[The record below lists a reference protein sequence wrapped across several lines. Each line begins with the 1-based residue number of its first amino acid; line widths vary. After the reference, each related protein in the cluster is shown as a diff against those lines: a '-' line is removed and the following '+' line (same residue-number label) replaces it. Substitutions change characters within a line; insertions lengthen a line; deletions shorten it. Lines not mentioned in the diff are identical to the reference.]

1 MKSQDEV
8 IILTA
13 DRSVAALVARAL
25 EHDNH
30 LAVTGHYDDLSE
42 VVAQLSQR
50 PASAVV
56 VDVDPDPPTAI
67 EQLAPVAT
75 RFAKTCFIV
84 LSEQWDEAIV
94 LEAMEAGVRHFM
106 RKESVREELSGV
118 LRRVLPR
125 LSPEEGTNGAI
136 ITVLSAAGGCGAT
149 TVAVNLA
156 NELRLSQGAEA
167 SVLLVDMDTAYG
179 SVATFLN
186 LSGTYGLADVVNQAG
201 PVDVELVR
209 SSATTWSDGGLDV
222 LLSPATVNPKSPPA
236 INDGEM
242 GRAVATF
249 KQAYDYTV
257 IDAPRVRPD
266 VAATL
271 AEASR
276 ATLVVMQSNVKD
288 IRFGKHIC
296 SMLTEKGAPA
306 ARIIPTV
313 SRFSRKTSSVGLAEL
328 KRAIG
333 VDDIAMICNDFPHAI
348 QSIDMGEPLAVT
360 GARSALRRDIQKLA
374 EAFVSAA
381 R

>member
-1 MKSQDEV
+1 MKSQGEV
-8 IILTA
+8 IVLTA
-13 DRSVAALVARAL
+13 DRSVAALVAKAL
-25 EHDNH
+25 EDDNH

-42 VVAQLSQR
+42 VVAQLSER

-56 VDVDPDPPTAI
+56 VDVDPDPPAMI
-67 EQLAPVAT
+67 EQLAPVVT

-84 LSEQWDEAIV
+84 LSKQRDEAIV

-118 LRRVLPR
+118 LGRLLPR
-125 LSPEEGTNGAI
+125 LSPNEGTNGVI

-156 NELRLSQGAEA
+156 NELRLSQGVEA

-186 LSGTYGLADVVNQAG
+186 LSGTYGLADVLKQAG

-209 SSATTWSDGGLDV
+209 SSATTWSPGGLDV

-236 INDGEM
+236 INDRDM
-242 GRAVATF
+242 GTAVAAF
-249 KQAYDYTV
+249 KEAYDYTV

-266 VAATL
+266 VAAAL

-288 IRFGKHIC
+288 IHFGKQIR
-296 SMLTEKGAPA
+296 SILIEKGAPA
-306 ARIIPTV
+306 ERIIPTV

-333 VDDIAMICNDFPHAI
+333 ADKIAMIGNDFAHAI
-348 QSIDMGEPLAVT
+348 QSIDMGEPLAAT
-360 GARSALRRDIQKLA
+360 GARSALRKDIQKLA
-374 EAFVSAA
+374 GAFVSATP
-381 R
+381 

>member
-8 IILTA
+8 IVLTT
-13 DRSVAALVARAL
+13 DRSVATLVGKAL
-25 EHDNH
+25 ETDSR
-30 LAVTGHYDDLSE
+30 LAVTGHYDDLSD

-56 VDVDPDPPTAI
+56 VDVDPDPPAMI
-67 EQLAPVAT
+67 EQLAPVVT

-84 LSEQWDEAIV
+84 LSEQRDEAIV

-106 RKESVREELSGV
+106 RKESVKEDLSGV
-118 LRRVLPR
+118 LGRLLPR
-125 LSPEEGTNGAI
+125 LSPDEGTNGAI

-156 NELRLSQGAEA
+156 NELRLTQGGET

-186 LSGTYGLADVVNQAG
+186 LSGTYGLADVLNQAG
-201 PVDVELVR
+201 PVDVELVQ
-209 SSATTWSDGGLDV
+209 SSATTWSNSRLDV
-222 LLSPATVNPKSPPA
+222 LLSPATVEPKSPPA
-236 INDGEM
+236 INDRDMSG
-242 GRAVATF
+242 VLATF

-288 IRFGKHIC
+288 IRFGKQIC
-296 SMLTEKGAPA
+296 SILTEKGAPA
-306 ARIIPTV
+306 ERIIPTV

-333 VDDIAMICNDFPHAI
+333 VDEIAMICNDFPHAI
-348 QSIDMGEPLAVT
+348 QSIDIGEPLAMT
-360 GARSALRRDIQKLA
+360 GPRSALRRDIQKLA
-374 EAFVSAA
+374 DTIVSAA
-381 R
+381 A